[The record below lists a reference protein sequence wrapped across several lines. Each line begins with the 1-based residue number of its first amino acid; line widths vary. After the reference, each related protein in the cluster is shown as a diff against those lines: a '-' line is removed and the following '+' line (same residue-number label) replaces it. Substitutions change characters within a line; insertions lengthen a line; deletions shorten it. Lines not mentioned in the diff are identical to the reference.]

1 MFRKLNK
8 NLLIKWVNYL
18 LIINFINLT
27 ANFYCGTNSFSSD
40 LYYSDPIDTLA
51 EIIVE
56 YIFEMDDEII
66 PDTDVPNEKRKIPDI
81 KLAFTQFLF
90 ITNIHST
97 IVTNDWV
104 NNQNFKTLGMTYEIC
119 SPPPEFN
126 QYFL

>member
-1 MFRKLNK
+1 M
-8 NLLIKWVNYL
+8 
-18 LIINFINLT
+18 
-27 ANFYCGTNSFSSD
+27 
-40 LYYSDPIDTLA
+40 A

>member
-1 MFRKLNK
+1 MFRKLHK

-27 ANFYCGTNSFSSD
+27 ANFYCGTNSLSTES
-40 LYYSDPIDTLA
+40 YYSDPIDTLA

-81 KLAFTQFLF
+81 KLAISQFHF
-90 ITNIHST
+90 IPNVHST
-97 IVTNDWV
+97 LVSNDWV
-104 NNQNFKTLGMTYEIC
+104 NNQYFKTLGMTFEIS
-119 SPPPEFN
+119 SPPPEV
-126 QYFL
+126 